1 MDNTN
6 LGIKFYSLGSEKLDL
21 SKLLNK
27 SEIDK
32 SKPIIPS
39 KKFNEALNSVI
50 KKDID
55 ILNDK
60 IKNIINDIIKRLI
73 VLGISVDFKNL
84 DNIENINNLIN
95 KMDELTSELIIKKE
109 NIKVGLFT
117 SNKRS
122 LKEKIK
128 QFDDNIRFLS
138 RYQTEFISMKNEY
151 NKLSERNK
159 IVEGTI
165 LLEENESEEIKRE
178 DPLERTINFYMNK
191 QKS

>member
-1 MDNTN
+1 
-6 LGIKFYSLGSEKLDL
+6 
-21 SKLLNK
+21 
-27 SEIDK
+27 
-32 SKPIIPS
+32 
-39 KKFNEALNSVI
+39 
-50 KKDID
+50 
-55 ILNDK
+55 
-60 IKNIINDIIKRLI
+60 
-73 VLGISVDFKNL
+73 
-84 DNIENINNLIN
+84 
-95 KMDELTSELIIKKE
+95 MDELTSELIIKKE

-191 QKS
+191 QKF